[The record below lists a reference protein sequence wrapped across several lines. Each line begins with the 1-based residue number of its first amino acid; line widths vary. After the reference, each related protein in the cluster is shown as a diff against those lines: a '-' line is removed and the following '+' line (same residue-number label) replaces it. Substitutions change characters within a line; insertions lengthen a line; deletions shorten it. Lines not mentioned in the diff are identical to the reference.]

1 MGLTRI
7 RAEQISDIDYK
18 QAVRVITLTN
28 VTLNGGA
35 PSQVDGVNLQVGNRV
50 LVNGQE
56 NATLNGL
63 YVVSI
68 LGTGENGTW
77 VRTSDGNQDGEI
89 QPGMVVMVTE
99 GVTYADTPWKLTTNG
114 EIILGVS
121 ELRFAENYSL
131 AFGNIFAGGTAV
143 VANTVSAPITF
154 AAGENVSIIGN
165 NVTKTVTIS
174 ATGGGG
180 GSGSAISNGTSNVTV
195 VSSGGNVTVGIAGDQ
210 VAEFGTV
217 GLDVTG
223 NITTGNIL
231 TDGYYYA
238 NGEPFSGGG
247 GSGTAIVNGTSNVD
261 IATAN
266 ANITMSVAGTSNV
279 VVVSATGI
287 TVQGNVVGNGIPIT
301 TVSTTPPANPE
312 QGDIWIENDTGIQYV
327 YFTSSGNSQWAE
339 MEAQVS
345 IGTDAGTVDLSAVAQ
360 DIIPAANATYSL
372 GNATNRWANL
382 YLVGNTID
390 LGGAQIKADAA
401 SGAIALIPAPTANVA
416 NPTALVISTSGGINV
431 VETAGGELSGNAIGN
446 AAATASPP
454 GAPRITQITVTDGSY
469 DPTGATAVALAGG
482 FVQIVGNGF
491 QSGCQALIGSVT
503 ATATGFQS
511 SEILD
516 VEVPAQSAGS
526 YIVYVVNP
534 DGGVGLR
541 PNGITYSGLPTWVTG
556 STLPSQSSDV
566 AISIQLD
573 ATSDSAVTYSLQ
585 AGSSLPA
592 NVTLSSAGLISGTAT
607 VEELT
612 VFSFTI
618 LATDAELQASPRT
631 FSLTVTVGVNVEY
644 LVIAGGGGGGSH
656 NAGGGGA
663 GGYRSSVIGESSGG
677 GASAESLL
685 VLDPSTNYT
694 VTVGAGGAGGGA
706 NGNGFVGSN
715 SVFSTITSNGG
726 GRGGGT
732 NGSAGGTGGSGGG
745 GSTVTLGGTGGAGTA
760 NQGYAGGDGGNAG
773 AGGGGGGAGGAGG
786 AGSGSVGGAGGAGVS
801 SSITGSAVSRA
812 GGGGAAGLSGGSA
825 TAGGG
830 AGRQGSSGTGT
841 PGTVNTGGGG
851 GGAGY
856 GNGGLDNTAAQGG
869 SGVVILKY
877 PNTFTLTNPGGGLTF
892 TTSTAVAEYKVT
904 TFTAGTGNIQF
915 S

>member
-18 QAVRVITLTN
+18 QAVRVITLSN
-28 VTLNGGA
+28 VNLDGGA
-35 PSQVDGVNLQVGNRV
+35 PSLVDGVSLVTGDRI
-50 LVNGQE
+50 LVNGQS
-56 NATLNGL
+56 NAAQNGL
-63 YVVSI
+63 YQVQT
-68 LGTGENGTW
+68 LGTGANGTW
-77 VRTSDGNQDGEI
+77 IRTTDGNQDGEI
-89 QPGMVVMVTE
+89 QPGMVVMVTQ
-99 GVTYADTPWKLTTNG
+99 GNQYADTPWKLITNG
-114 EIILGVS
+114 VINIGVT
-121 ELRFAENYSL
+121 ELTFTENYSL
-131 AFGNIFAGGTAV
+131 AFGNIFANGTAV
-143 VANTVSAPITF
+143 IANVVSAPITF

-180 GSGSAISNGTSNVTV
+180 GSG
-195 VSSGGNVTVGIAGDQ
+195 
-210 VAEFGTV
+210 
-217 GLDVTG
+217 
-223 NITTGNIL
+223 
-231 TDGYYYA
+231 
-238 NGEPFSGGG
+238 
-247 GSGTAIVNGTSNVD
+247 TAIVNGTSNVD

-266 ANITMSVAGTSNV
+266 ANITMAVAGTSNV

-345 IGTDAGTVDLSAVAQ
+345 IGTGAGTVDLSAVAQ
-360 DIIPAANATYSL
+360 DIIPSANATYSL

-382 YLVGNTID
+382 FLVGNTID

-416 NPTALVISTSGGINV
+416 NPSALIISTSGGINV

-491 QSGCQALIGSVT
+491 QSGCQALIGAAT

-516 VEVPAQSAGS
+516 VQVPAQSAGS

-541 PNGITYSGLPTWVTG
+541 PNGITYSGLPTWVTE
-556 STLPSQSSDV
+556 STLPNQILNV
-566 AISIQLD
+566 PISIQLS
-573 ATSDSAVTYSLQ
+573 ATSDSAVSYALA
-585 AGSSLPA
+585 AGNSLPG
-592 NVTLSSAGLISGTAT
+592 NVSISSGGLISGTVTSQAVSPTTYNFT
-607 VEELT
+607 V
-612 VFSFTI
+612 V
-618 LATDAELQASPRT
+618 ATDAESQASPRSFDMQIT
-631 FSLTVTVGVNVEY
+631 DQIEVDY
-644 LVIAGGGGGGSH
+644 LVIAGGGGGGLDLG
-656 NAGGGGA
+656 GGGGA
-663 GGYRSSVIGESSGG
+663 GGYRTSAGTSGG
-677 GASAESLL
+677 GASAESSLTVLL
-685 VLDPSTNYT
+685 LTNYT
-694 VTVGAGGAGGGA
+694 VTVGSGGPGSTAQASTGGR
-706 NGNGFVGSN
+706 GSD
-715 SVFSTITSNGG
+715 SVFSTITSTGG
-726 GRGGGT
+726 GGGKSRNSG
-732 NGSAGGTGGSGGG
+732 AGNSSGGSGGG
-745 GSTVTLGGTGGAGTA
+745 GSYNNGTAGTGTA
-760 NQGYAGGDGGNAG
+760 NQGYNGGSASSFGNAG
-773 AGGGGGGAGGAGG
+773 GGGAGAVGANSTTDAGGNGGAGVASSITGSSVTRAGGGGGGSFNNATVGSGVNGGSNGTGAGG
-786 AGSGSVGGAGGAGVS
+786 ATP
-801 SSITGSAVSRA
+801 TG
-812 GGGGAAGLSGGSA
+812 
-825 TAGGG
+825 
-830 AGRQGSSGTGT
+830 
-841 PGTVNTGGGG
+841 GTVNTGGGG
-851 GGAGY
+851 GGQGGTTGVFPSGAG
-856 GNGGLDNTAAQGG
+856 GAGG

-877 PNTFTLTNPGGGLTF
+877 PNAFTISNPGGGLTF
-892 TTSTAVAEYKVT
+892 TTSTAVAGYKVT